1 MLSVVML
8 SVSNKTHMLNVGML
22 SVILLSVV
30 APKEDFDCAID
41 DDLQIE
47 KKESPLSDSKFH
59 ISLLFLSNFS
69 KFTKKYS
76 FFQKPVLQN
85 FL

>member
-8 SVSNKTHMLNVGML
+8 SVSNKTHMQNVGML

-30 APKEDFDCAID
+30 APKVDFE

-47 KKESPLSDSKFH
+47 KKNLHFQIP
-59 ISLLFLSNFS
+59 NFI
-69 KFTKKYS
+69 F
-76 FFQKPVLQN
+76 P
-85 FL
+85 